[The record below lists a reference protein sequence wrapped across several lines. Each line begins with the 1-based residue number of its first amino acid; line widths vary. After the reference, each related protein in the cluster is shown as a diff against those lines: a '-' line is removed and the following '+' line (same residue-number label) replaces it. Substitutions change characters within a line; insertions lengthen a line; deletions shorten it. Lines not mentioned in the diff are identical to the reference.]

1 MAPAGVLEGSLVE
14 DLINIIWRKRRVIA
28 HESALIGQKAANAQR
43 DWEQRNQVSVDLERL
58 LSSLRRSEPEIP
70 DFKEL
75 GIDFDSPGETAHQL
89 LQGIGSILSNGLAAP
104 PVSEVSPFVVAVLL
118 VRQAKRAVEESMGSE
133 SDLRDPALQNA
144 VMELVQEWGIS
155 VRSIIGPSLDP
166 SFPAE
171 GIEMLIAVT
180 CQREEISGDEFW
192 DELDRLVEDKLD
204 HLVED
209 KLERAC
215 SNLNEVALEAQRKI
229 ELVSLPDEAEL
240 AKIQRYEAH
249 LSRQHDRAL
258 HELQRLQVARLTKCP
273 AAPAAID
280 VKMHHSFS
288 VAIYAI
294 HGSMAG
300 VVVVCAGPSR
310 AMPSLWAAAT
320 YLRTVSRER
329 PVPTAI

>member
-1 MAPAGVLEGSLVE
+1 MCKDLAPAGVLEGSLVE

-155 VRSIIGPSLDP
+155 VPSIIGPSLDP
-166 SFPAE
+166 SFLAE

-180 CQREEISGDEFW
+180 CQREEISRDEFW
-192 DELDRLVEDKLD
+192 DELD

-215 SNLNEVALEAQRKI
+215 SNLNEVALEAQREI
-229 ELVSLPDEAEL
+229 ELASLPDEAEL

-280 VKMHHSFS
+280 VNLDS
-288 VAIYAI
+288 
-294 HGSMAG
+294 
-300 VVVVCAGPSR
+300 
-310 AMPSLWAAAT
+310 
-320 YLRTVSRER
+320 
-329 PVPTAI
+329 

>member
-1 MAPAGVLEGSLVE
+1 MCKNLAPAGVLEGSLVE

-180 CQREEISGDEFW
+180 CQREEISRDAFW
-192 DELDRLVEDKLD
+192 DELDR
-204 HLVED
+204 LVED

-215 SNLNEVALEAQRKI
+215 SNLNEVALEAQREI
-229 ELVSLPDEAEL
+229 ELASLPDEAEL

-280 VKMHHSFS
+280 VNLDS
-288 VAIYAI
+288 
-294 HGSMAG
+294 
-300 VVVVCAGPSR
+300 
-310 AMPSLWAAAT
+310 
-320 YLRTVSRER
+320 
-329 PVPTAI
+329 